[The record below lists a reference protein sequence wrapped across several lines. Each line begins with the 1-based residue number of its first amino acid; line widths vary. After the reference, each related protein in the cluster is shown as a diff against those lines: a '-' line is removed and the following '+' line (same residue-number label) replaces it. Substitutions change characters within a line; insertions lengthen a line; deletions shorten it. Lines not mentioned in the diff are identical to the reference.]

1 MAVKLPTGALAPGQT
16 EQVGSKAAV
25 TLLDSLLSQPS
36 LPQGTSITPQAQ
48 SVQTNELL
56 ATPGVT
62 GTLAAQAGAAVAPT
76 AVGATAPTTTAVG
89 AITPQTAASYTGQVV
104 GTAPTMTAATGS
116 VTQPMTAA
124 QQSIANL
131 DPKATVRGQL
141 ENITTD
147 IESSL
152 ASGSNLPAFARGAA
166 EAAKAT
172 MQARGLGASTMLA
185 EALAE
190 GILKSSIPIAAADAQ
205 TYKEVIFQNLSNNQ
219 QAAVINAQSYLQM
232 DVANLSNNQQ
242 ANMQNLHASQQTL
255 LSDNAARNAALQFNA
270 TSQNQVNQFYD
281 SINTNLQS
289 QNAQRADAMVQY
301 NNAEANKVAALNA
314 KNATAVA
321 DANAQRETAINQ
333 FNKTLEDARARF
345 NVENQRVIDQSNA
358 VWRRSINTA
367 TNTAANAANETNAMN
382 MLNLSNFAM
391 SGLWQQWRDEASWV
405 QTSSQNINNRDHN
418 MAIAALERTTA
429 FDIQNSA
436 QKAALYAIMG
446 QFGMEAFS
454 KWKTKTP

>member
-147 IESSL
+147 IEASL

-219 QAAVINAQSYLQM
+219 QAAVVNAQAYLQM
-232 DVANLSNNQQ
+232 DVANLSNAQQ
-242 ANMQNLHASQQTL
+242 ASMQNLHASQQTL

-382 MLNLSNFAM
+382 LLNLSNFAM

-429 FDIQNSA
+429 FDLQNSA
-436 QKAALYAIMG
+436 QKAALYALMG
-446 QFGMEAFS
+446 QFGMEAFAN
-454 KWKTKTP
+454 WKP

>member
-1 MAVKLPTGALAPGQT
+1 MATTLPTGALAPGQT
-16 EQVGSKAAV
+16 EQVGSKKAV
-25 TLLDSLLSQPS
+25 SLIDSLLSTPS

-48 SVQTNELL
+48 NVQTNELL

-62 GTLAAQAGAAVAPT
+62 GTLAAQAGAGT
-76 AVGATAPTTTAVG
+76 AATATAATAPTATSVG
-89 AITPQTAASYTGQVV
+89 AATPQTASSYTGQVV

-116 VTQPMTAA
+116 LTQPMTAA
-124 QQSIANL
+124 QQAIASL
-131 DPKATVRGQL
+131 DPKATVQGQL
-141 ENITTD
+141 ESITTD

-190 GILKSSIPIAAADAQ
+190 GILKSSVPIAAADAQ
-205 TYKEVIFQNLSNNQ
+205 TYKEVIFQNLANNQ
-219 QAAVINAQSYLQM
+219 QAAVVNAQSYLQM
-232 DVANLSNNQQ
+232 DVANLSNAQQ
-242 ANMQNLHASQQTL
+242 ASMQNLHAKQQTL

-281 SINTNLQS
+281 SLNTNLQT
-289 QNAQRADAMVQY
+289 QNAQRTDAMAQF

-314 KNATAVA
+314 KNATALA
-321 DANAQRETAINQ
+321 DANAQRETAISQ

-367 TNTAANAANETNAMN
+367 NTTADNASNETNAMN
-382 MLNLSNFAM
+382 LLNLSNFAM

-405 QTSSQNINNRDHN
+405 QTSSQNVNNRDHN

-429 FDIQNSA
+429 FDLQNSA
-436 QKAALYAIMG
+436 QKAALYGLLG
-446 QFGMEAFS
+446 QFGMEVF
-454 KWKTKTP
+454 KDF

>member
-1 MAVKLPTGALAPGQT
+1 MATTLPTGALAPGQT
-16 EQVGSKAAV
+16 EQVGSKKAV
-25 TLLDSLLSQPS
+25 SLIDSLLSTPS
-36 LPQGTSITPQAQ
+36 LPQGTTISPTAQ
-48 SVQTNELL
+48 NVQSNELL

-62 GTLAAQAGAAVAPT
+62 GTLTAQAGSATAPT
-76 AVGATAPTTTAVG
+76 ATAATAPTTTAVG
-89 AITPQTAASYTGQVV
+89 TVTPQTAASYTGQVV

-116 VTQPMTAA
+116 LTQPMTAA
-124 QQSIANL
+124 QQSIASL

-141 ENITTD
+141 ESITSD
-147 IESSL
+147 IEASL

-185 EALAE
+185 EAMAE
-190 GILKSSIPIAAADAQ
+190 GILKSSVPIAAADAQ
-205 TYKEVIFQNLSNNQ
+205 TYKEVIFQNLANNQ
-219 QAAVINAQSYLQM
+219 QAAVVNAQSYLQM
-232 DVANLSNNQQ
+232 DMANLSNVQQ
-242 ANMQNLHASQQTL
+242 SNLQNLHARQQTL

-281 SINTNLQS
+281 SINTNLQT
-289 QNAQRADAMVQY
+289 QNAQRADAMAQY
-301 NNAEANKVAALNA
+301 TNAEANKVAALNA
-314 KNATAVA
+314 KNATALA

-367 TNTAANAANETNAMN
+367 NTTAANAANETNAMN
-382 MLNLSNFAM
+382 LLNLSNFAM

-405 QTSSQNINNRDHN
+405 QTSAQNTNNRDHN
-418 MAIAALERTTA
+418 MAVAALERTTA
-429 FDIQNSA
+429 FDLQNSA
-436 QKAALYAIMG
+436 QKAALYGLLG
-446 QFGMEAFS
+446 QFGMEVFAN
-454 KWKTKTP
+454 WKE

>member
-1 MAVKLPTGALAPGQT
+1 MATTLPTSALAPGQT
-16 EQVGSKAAV
+16 EQVGSKKAV
-25 TLLDSLLSQPS
+25 SLIDSLLSTPS

-48 SVQTNELL
+48 NIQTNELL

-62 GTLAAQAGAAVAPT
+62 GTLAAQAGAATAPT
-76 AVGATAPTTTAVG
+76 AVAASAPTTTGVG
-89 AITPQTAASYTGQVV
+89 AVTPQSATSYTGQVV

-116 VTQPMTAA
+116 LTQPMTAA
-124 QQSIANL
+124 QQAVSTL

-141 ENITTD
+141 ESITTD
-147 IESSL
+147 IEASL

-190 GILKSSIPIAAADAQ
+190 GILRSSVPIAAADAQ
-205 TYKEVIFQNLSNNQ
+205 TYKEVIFQNLNNNQ
-219 QAAVINAQSYLQM
+219 QAAVVNAQSYLQM
-232 DVANLSNNQQ
+232 DMANLSNTQQ
-242 ANMQNLHASQQTL
+242 ASMQNLHAKQQTL

-281 SINTNLQS
+281 SLNTNLQT
-289 QNAQRADAMVQY
+289 QNAQRTDVMAQY
-301 NNAEANKVAALNA
+301 NNAEVNKVAALNA
-314 KNATAVA
+314 KNATALA
-321 DANAQRETAINQ
+321 DANAQRETAISQ
-333 FNKTLEDARARF
+333 FNKTLEDARSRF

-367 TNTAANAANETNAMN
+367 NSTAANASNETNAMN
-382 MLNLSNFAM
+382 LLNLSNFAM

-405 QTSSQNINNRDHN
+405 QTSSQNVNNRDHN

-429 FDIQNSA
+429 FDLQNSA
-436 QKAALYAIMG
+436 QKSALYALLG
-446 QFGMEAFS
+446 QFGMEAF
-454 KWKTKTP
+454 KNLPTGD

>member
-1 MAVKLPTGALAPGQT
+1 MATTTLPTGALAPGQT
-16 EQVGSKAAV
+16 EQVGSKSAV
-25 TLLDSLLSQPS
+25 TLLDSLLSTPS

-62 GTLAAQAGAAVAPT
+62 GTLAAQAGAAVAPA
-76 AVGATAPTTTAVG
+76 AVGAAAPTTTAVG
-89 AITPQTAASYTGQVV
+89 ALTPQAAAAYTGQVV
-104 GTAPTMTAATGS
+104 GTAPTMAAATGA
-116 VTQPMTAA
+116 VTAPMTAA
-124 QQSIANL
+124 QQAIATL

-141 ENITTD
+141 ESITTD
-147 IESSL
+147 IEASL

-190 GILKSSIPIAAADAQ
+190 GILRSSVPIAAADAQ

-219 QAAVINAQSYLQM
+219 QASLVNAQAYLQM
-232 DVANLSNNQQ
+232 DIANLSNAQQ
-242 ANMQNLHASQQTL
+242 ASLQNLHASQQTL

-281 SINTNLQS
+281 NLNTNIQS
-289 QNAQRADAMVQY
+289 QNAQRSDAMAQY
-301 NNAEANKVAALNA
+301 TNAEANKIAALNA

-321 DANAQRETAINQ
+321 DANAQRDTAISQ
-333 FNKTLEDARARF
+333 FNKTLEDARSRF

-367 TNTAANAANETNAMN
+367 NSTAANAANETNAMN
-382 MLNLSNFAM
+382 LLNLSNFAM

-405 QTSSQNINNRDHN
+405 QTSSQNVDNRDHN

-429 FDIQNSA
+429 FDLQNSA
-436 QKAALYAIMG
+436 QKAALYGLLG
-446 QFGMEAFS
+446 QFGMEAFA
-454 KWKTKTP
+454 KP

>member
-1 MAVKLPTGALAPGQT
+1 MATTLPTGALAPGQT
-16 EQVGSKAAV
+16 EQVGSKKAV
-25 TLLDSLLSQPS
+25 SLIDSLLSTPS

-48 SVQTNELL
+48 NVQTNELL

-62 GTLAAQAGAAVAPT
+62 GTLAAQAGAGT
-76 AVGATAPTTTAVG
+76 AATATAATAPTATSVG
-89 AITPQTAASYTGQVV
+89 AATPQTASSYTGQVV

-116 VTQPMTAA
+116 LTQPMTAA
-124 QQSIANL
+124 QQAIASL
-131 DPKATVRGQL
+131 DPKATVQGQL
-141 ENITTD
+141 ESITTD

-190 GILKSSIPIAAADAQ
+190 GILKSSVPIAAADAQ
-205 TYKEVIFQNLSNNQ
+205 TYKEVIFQNLANNQ
-219 QAAVINAQSYLQM
+219 QAAVVNAQSYLQM
-232 DVANLSNNQQ
+232 DVANLSNAQQ
-242 ANMQNLHASQQTL
+242 ASMQNLHAKQQTL

-281 SINTNLQS
+281 SLNTNLQT
-289 QNAQRADAMVQY
+289 QNAQRTDAMAQY

-314 KNATAVA
+314 KNATALA
-321 DANAQRETAINQ
+321 DANAQRETAISQ

-367 TNTAANAANETNAMN
+367 NTTADNASNETNAMN
-382 MLNLSNFAM
+382 LLNLSNFAM

-405 QTSSQNINNRDHN
+405 QTSSQNVNNRDHN

-429 FDIQNSA
+429 FDLQNSA
-436 QKAALYAIMG
+436 QKAALYGLLG
-446 QFGMEAFS
+446 QFGMEVF
-454 KWKTKTP
+454 KDF

>member
-1 MAVKLPTGALAPGQT
+1 MGPHFFLILPGRFFFVFLFN
-16 EQVGSKAAV
+16 
-25 TLLDSLLSQPS
+25 LLSQPS
-36 LPQGTSITPQAQ
+36 LPQGTTISPTAQ
-48 SVQTNELL
+48 NVQSNELL

-62 GTLAAQAGAAVAPT
+62 GTLAAQAGAATAPT
-76 AVGATAPTTTAVG
+76 ATMTGAVGSQQVG
-89 AITPQTAASYTGQVV
+89 AITPQTAAAYTGQVV

-116 VTQPMTAA
+116 LTQPMTAA
-124 QQSIANL
+124 QQAIASL
-131 DPKATVRGQL
+131 DPKATVQGQL
-141 ENITTD
+141 ESITTD

-190 GILKSSIPIAAADAQ
+190 GILKSSVPIAAADAQ
-205 TYKEVIFQNLSNNQ
+205 TYKEVIFQNLANNQ
-219 QAAVINAQSYLQM
+219 QAAVVNAQSYLQM
-232 DVANLSNNQQ
+232 DVANLSNAQQ
-242 ANMQNLHASQQTL
+242 ASMQNLHAKQQTL

-281 SINTNLQS
+281 SLNTNLQT
-289 QNAQRADAMVQY
+289 QNAQRTDAMAQY
-301 NNAEANKVAALNA
+301 TNAEANKVAALNA
-314 KNATAVA
+314 KNATALA
-321 DANAQRETAINQ
+321 DANAQRETAISQ

-367 TNTAANAANETNAMN
+367 NTTADNASNETNAMN
-382 MLNLSNFAM
+382 LLNLSNFAM

-405 QTSSQNINNRDHN
+405 QTSSQNVNNRDHN

-429 FDIQNSA
+429 FDLQNSA
-436 QKAALYAIMG
+436 QKAALYALLG
-446 QFGMEAFS
+446 QFGVEAFAN
-454 KWKTKTP
+454 WGEPDTTPTD

>member
-1 MAVKLPTGALAPGQT
+1 MATTLPTGALAPGQT
-16 EQVGSKAAV
+16 EQVGSKKAV
-25 TLLDSLLSQPS
+25 SLIDNLLSTPS

-48 SVQTNELL
+48 NVQTNELL

-62 GTLAAQAGAAVAPT
+62 GTLTAQAGAGTAPT
-76 AVGATAPTTTAVG
+76 ATAATAPTTTAVG
-89 AITPQTAASYTGQVV
+89 ALTPQTAAAYTGQVV
-104 GTAPTMTAATGS
+104 GTAPTMTAATGTL
-116 VTQPMTAA
+116 TQPMTAA
-124 QQSIANL
+124 QQAIASL

-147 IESSL
+147 IEASL

-232 DVANLSNNQQ
+232 DMANLSNTQQ
-242 ANMQNLHASQQTL
+242 ANLQNLHANQQTL

-281 SINTNLQS
+281 SINTNLQT
-289 QNAQRADAMVQY
+289 QNAQRADAMAQY
-301 NNAEANKVAALNA
+301 TNAEANKVAALNA
-314 KNATAVA
+314 KNATALA

-333 FNKTLEDARARF
+333 FNKTLEDARSRF

-367 TNTAANAANETNAMN
+367 NTTAVNASNETNAMN
-382 MLNLSNFAM
+382 LLNLSNFAM

-405 QTSSQNINNRDHN
+405 QTTSQNVDNRDHN

-429 FDIQNSA
+429 FDLQNSA
-436 QKAALYAIMG
+436 QKAALYALMG

-454 KWKTKTP
+454 KWKP

>member
-89 AITPQTAASYTGQVV
+89 AITPQTAARYTGQVV

-190 GILKSSIPIAAADAQ
+190 GILKSSVPIAAADAQ
-205 TYKEVIFQNLSNNQ
+205 TYKEVIFQNLANNQ
-219 QAAVINAQSYLQM
+219 QAAVVNAQSYLQM
-232 DVANLSNNQQ
+232 DMANLSNVQQ
-242 ANMQNLHASQQTL
+242 ANLQNLHANQQTL

-429 FDIQNSA
+429 FDLQNSA
-436 QKAALYAIMG
+436 QKAALYALMG

>member
-166 EAAKAT
+166 EAAKAP

-429 FDIQNSA
+429 FDLQNSA
-436 QKAALYAIMG
+436 QKAALYALMG

>member
-1 MAVKLPTGALAPGQT
+1 MATTLPTGALAPGQT
-16 EQVGSKAAV
+16 EQVGSKKAV
-25 TLLDSLLSQPS
+25 SLIDSLLSTPS

-48 SVQTNELL
+48 NVQTNELL

-62 GTLAAQAGAAVAPT
+62 GTLTAQAGAGTAPT
-76 AVGATAPTTTAVG
+76 AVAATAPTTTGVG
-89 AITPQTAASYTGQVV
+89 AITPQTAAAYTGQVV

-116 VTQPMTAA
+116 LTQPMTAA

-141 ENITTD
+141 ESITSD

-190 GILKSSIPIAAADAQ
+190 GILKSSVPIAAADAQ
-205 TYKEVIFQNLSNNQ
+205 TYKEVIFQNLANNQ
-219 QAAVINAQSYLQM
+219 QAAVVNAQSYLQM
-232 DVANLSNNQQ
+232 DMANLSNVQQ
-242 ANMQNLHASQQTL
+242 ANLQNLHANQQTL

-281 SINTNLQS
+281 SINTNLQT
-289 QNAQRADAMVQY
+289 QNAQRADAMAQY

-314 KNATAVA
+314 KNATALA

-367 TNTAANAANETNAMN
+367 NTTAANAANETNAMN
-382 MLNLSNFAM
+382 LLNLSNFAM

-405 QTSSQNINNRDHN
+405 QTSSQNVNNRDHN

-429 FDIQNSA
+429 FDLQNSA
-436 QKAALYAIMG
+436 QKAALYALLG
-446 QFGMEAFS
+446 QFGMEAFAN
-454 KWKTKTP
+454 WGD